1 MELNALGRLIVVI
14 GLGLVV
20 LGIVLIV
27 ASRVPL
33 FKYLGHLPGDIRIE
47 GENVSCYFPLVS
59 MLLISILLSLAL
71 NIILRLLNR

>member
-1 MELNALGRLIVVI
+1 MDLNAIGRAIIVI
-14 GLGLVV
+14 GLSLVV
-20 LGIVLIV
+20 VGVVLV
-27 ASRVPL
+27 ALARVPV

>member
-1 MELNALGRLIVVI
+1 MDLNTIGRVIVVI
-14 GLGLVV
+14 GLSLVV
-20 LGIVLIV
+20 MGIVLIV
-27 ASRVPL
+27 LARVPV

-71 NIILRLLNR
+71 NLILRLLNR